1 MGVTIGVCVC
11 GGGGGGV
18 LQGGSYSLRIGQTE
32 LVKYFGPHNSS
43 AIVKV

>member
-11 GGGGGGV
+11 VWGG
-18 LQGGSYSLRIGQTE
+18 LQGGRYSLRIGQTK